1 MANANMEGM
10 PPFSVLMDVKGDKYT
25 VIKWEF
31 NSSPFDNDDI
41 TYTFTCIKQI
51 SPQEADFKRLKF
63 ERDMLLADVKRL
75 GERIETRDT
84 TISDL
89 RDRLFNVRE
98 ALDGEE

>member
-25 VIKWEF
+25 VVKWEF
-31 NSSPFDNDDI
+31 NSSPFDYDGI

-51 SPQEADFKRLKF
+51 NPQEADLKRLKF

-75 GERIETRDT
+75 GKRIETGDT
-84 TISDL
+84 TISEL